1 MQNKSY
7 DVIVIGAGSVG
18 VPIALSLAKRKYS
31 VLVIDQQHGPGQE
44 NNKKA
49 IGGVRATHSDYGKIQ
64 IAKQSIEIFSTWQ
77 EQYGVD
83 IGWRS
88 HGYSYPAYDEQI
100 EKNLKGLMKIQR
112 SYGLNIRWLEA
123 DEYEDLVPG
132 IVKDGLRGS
141 TFAPEDG
148 NCSPLLAMSAMYFR
162 SVENG
167 AEYAFAEKVLHIKMH
182 KDSAEVKTDKNHYY
196 AATIVNAAGSYAKEI
211 GEMVGISIP
220 VEPDNHEAG
229 ITEPVKQ
236 FFKPMVVDMRKA
248 PGSANFYF
256 YQNHEGQVVFCIT
269 PEPPILGI
277 DNRSTSEF
285 LPMCSKRMLQI
296 YPRLRYLRVRRT
308 WRGQYPMTPDG
319 FPIVGALEEMPNFVN
334 AVGMCGQGFMLGPG
348 MGELVSKIIDNDIDN
363 KDRKVLQSF
372 NFYRSFSG
380 TEAFK

>member
-1 MQNKSY
+1 MQNKHY
-7 DVIVIGAGSVG
+7 DVIIIGAGSVG
-18 VPIALSLAKRKYS
+18 VPIAMSLANRKYR
-31 VLVIDQQHGPGQE
+31 VLVIDRQHGSGQE

-64 IAKQSIEIFSTWQ
+64 IAKRSIEIFSTWQ
-77 EQYGVD
+77 EQYGDD

-88 HGYSYPAYDEQI
+88 HGYSYPAYTPEI
-100 EKNLKGLMKIQR
+100 ENNLKDLMVLQK
-112 SYGLNIRWLEA
+112 SYGLNIRWIKPE
-123 DEYEDLVPG
+123 EYEELVPG
-132 IVKDGLRGS
+132 IIKEDLRGS
-141 TFAPEDG
+141 TYAPEDG

-162 SVENG
+162 SIAYG
-167 AEYAFAEKVLHIKMH
+167 AEYAFGEKVLEIKMQ
-182 KDSAEVKTDKNHYY
+182 KDSAEVKTDKNRYH
-196 AATIVNAAGSYAKEI
+196 AAIIVNAAGSYAREI
-211 GEMVGISIP
+211 GEMVGVSIP
-220 VEPDNHEAG
+220 VQPDNHEAG

-319 FPIVGALEEMPNFVN
+319 FPIVGALKEMPNYVN

-348 MGELVSKIIDNDIDN
+348 MGELVAKIVDNDIDY
-363 KDRKVLQSF
+363 KDRKVLKSF
-372 NFYRSFSG
+372 DFYRNFCG